1 MPNATYYKK
10 LGQAVDE
17 ILAELKRNSISAQHW
32 AVNWGDLHC
41 TQIEERKVVYPE
53 REDKTIVILIEEAD
67 PFINFALI
75 PSERKIYNKCTSGQ
89 TSTRRR
95 GWKSSGYGK

>member
-67 PFINFALI
+67 PGCSGLQAYVEDALF
-75 PSERKIYNKCTSGQ
+75 ERGYNVSVEME
-89 TSTRRR
+89 
-95 GWKSSGYGK
+95 W